1 MGMRFIRLLRTSSS
15 ERLLIQCDGKDAGAV
30 DIHYLEGGR
39 VAATLILLEDNKL
52 TADQAEK
59 VILEID
65 EVLLPHACRDDG
77 NVVFTVVSGKVVGS
91 FAGNDQK

>member
-1 MGMRFIRLLRTSSS
+1 MRIRWAKIRK
-15 ERLLIQCDGKDAGAV
+15 RLN
-30 DIHYLEGGR
+30 IHANVFGR
-39 VAATLILLEDNKL
+39 HI
-52 TADQAEK
+52 
-59 VILEID
+59 ILEID